1 MIGLKLI
8 VLVLVLGLFLH
19 SKLAPYKDKLDVK
32 YRKGYN
38 FFNSIFKPLL
48 SFLNNFFKPL
58 NVGTGLFVDMTQI
71 VLLLIM
77 LTVLIL

>member
-1 MIGLKLI
+1 MIGIKLI
-8 VLVLVLGLFLH
+8 ILVFVIGLFLY
-19 SKLAPYKDKLDVK
+19 SKLTPHKDKLDIK

-58 NVGTGLFVDMTQI
+58 NVGTGLYVDMAQI